1 MQQLGLTLNQ
11 VQPGKR
17 KTLPKDQ
24 HRPEVY
30 HLYQRF
36 ARDYDRDRGRTLMER
51 AYLDDMLARLADRPR
66 VLDLGCGSG
75 EPIARYLVERGCAL
89 TGVDAAPA
97 MIALCRERFPNE
109 QWLVADMRALDL
121 EIRFDA
127 LIAWDSFFHLKPDDQ
142 RRMFEVFRAHIAP
155 GGLLLFTSG
164 PRAGEAIGDF
174 YGHELFHA
182 SLDPE
187 GYESLLRTAGF
198 EVLRH
203 RPEDPDCG
211 GHTVWLAQSLR

>member
-1 MQQLGLTLNQ
+1 
-11 VQPGKR
+11 
-17 KTLPKDQ
+17 
-24 HRPEVY
+24 VY

-121 EIRFDA
+121 EVRFDA

-164 PRAGEAIGDF
+164 PRAGEAIGDLPASRCF
-174 YGHELFHA
+174 ATDRKIPTAVVIRSGWRNPFDRTQSSSRALPKMRCYLELRYLHLEIPFDFGPPKH
-182 SLDPE
+182 
-187 GYESLLRTAGF
+187 G
-198 EVLRH
+198 
-203 RPEDPDCG
+203 
-211 GHTVWLAQSLR
+211 